1 MNSLNK
7 ILCTAISSLC
17 LTGLYGC
24 SSIAEYQSSLPY
36 IEFRRATDDI
46 SDRKAPAVQVPYCLI
61 NKLDENI
68 KISKLM
74 ISLFVNDVEIETR
87 EINYDDKIS
96 AGGKECSSVTFKPD
110 VIHNPMASSTLLNT
124 MLDRDYRVEGTV
136 IFNDDEALPV
146 TTTDKG
152 KL

>member
-46 SDRKAPAVQVPYCLI
+46 SDRKTPAVQVPYCLI

-68 KISKLM
+68 AFFKGLWVNFKNFPGKI
-74 ISLFVNDVEIETR
+74 
-87 EINYDDKIS
+87 
-96 AGGKECSSVTFKPD
+96 GSSHICKVC
-110 VIHNPMASSTLLNT
+110 
-124 MLDRDYRVEGTV
+124 G
-136 IFNDDEALPV
+136 
-146 TTTDKG
+146 
-152 KL
+152 